1 MINFLQMDPIQLS
14 IIVIIAVI
22 TGLFLTFT
30 IIVTTKKVQNK
41 KKETAAQNEK
51 SLKISDDDFF
61 KLIGGVDNVIS
72 YKLVGSR
79 LTLELKDYTKVDK
92 EGLKKEKFDGIVEM
106 KNKMILVKE
115 DLSKELKALDNLK
128 LQ

>member
-22 TGLFLTFT
+22 AGLFLAFT
-30 IIVTTKKVQNK
+30 IIVTTKKVKNK
-41 KKETAAQNEK
+41 KKQIAAQNDK
-51 SLKISDDDFF
+51 ALKISDDEFF

-106 KNKMILVKE
+106 KNKIILVKE

-128 LQ
+128 LK

>member
-22 TGLFLTFT
+22 AGLFLAFT
-30 IIVTTKKVQNK
+30 IIVTTKKVKNK
-41 KKETAAQNEK
+41 KKQIAAQNDK
-51 SLKISDDDFF
+51 ALKISDDEFF

-92 EGLKKEKFDGIVEM
+92 GGLKKEKFDGIVEM
-106 KNKMILVKE
+106 KNKIFLVKE

-128 LQ
+128 LK